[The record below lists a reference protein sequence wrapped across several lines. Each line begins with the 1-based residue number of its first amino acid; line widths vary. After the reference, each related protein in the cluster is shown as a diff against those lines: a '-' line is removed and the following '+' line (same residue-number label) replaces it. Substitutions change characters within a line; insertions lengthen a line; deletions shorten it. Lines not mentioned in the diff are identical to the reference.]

1 MPGARAAV
9 EGARVQRLSELA
21 AGALQAAAL
30 QAVLTLADR
39 LMEMSCADLLEATKP
54 PPALVG
60 KADESWGV
68 FGSDSEED
76 AEDGGGREADG
87 AELAEPASGA
97 ADGAAEEEGATR
109 ERAAATAAVAGL
121 REAVAALR
129 EAAGAVIAKPP
140 PTTLV
145 GKEDASWGVFGSD
158 SDEDED
164 DDEEEDTAVGDGDG
178 DSSGAAAATT
188 AAAAAAAA
196 AAKAAVAA
204 HSAAAHGWSELQ
216 ATSGW
221 SNPAWREVFCL
232 SSVAGAVASVLVSS
246 LAPAPGAGGEEQ
258 PHRSQLQDA
267 MRAADLAFILGC
279 PPEVCGPVC
288 ALLDQRLRPVATAT
302 ATMRPPAAAA
312 AAAAATSAA
321 STPTPSAC
329 RSPLGVPKITRSIAR
344 IAQVCCLRLPRLHT
358 PRMRMCAWPVPCR
371 AVSSC
376 MVLFP
381 RVACRVVSRV
391 VSCRPAEIV
400 EPGGIRGELLQNRHG
415 CGAHWLHIRLGATEL
430 A

>member
-1 MPGARAAV
+1 MPGARAAA

-76 AEDGGGREADG
+76 VEDGGGREADG
-87 AELAEPASGA
+87 AELAEPAS
-97 ADGAAEEEGATR
+97 GAAEEEGATR

-164 DDEEEDTAVGDGDG
+164 DDEEEDTAGGDGDG

-188 AAAAAAAA
+188 AAAAAA

-216 ATSGW
+216 VTSGW

-232 SSVAGAVASVLVSS
+232 SSVAGAVASALASS

-302 ATMRPPAAAA
+302 AAMRPPAAA

-371 AVSSC
+371 AVRC
-376 MVLFP
+376 PHAWFCFL
-381 RVACRVVSRV
+381 VSRV
-391 VSCRPAEIV
+391 VSSRVVSSCRN
-400 EPGGIRGELLQNRHG
+400 L
-415 CGAHWLHIRLGATEL
+415 
-430 A
+430 

>member
-1 MPGARAAV
+1 MSADADVDDRRFATTSAARLRRRWLLTRPAAESARMPGACAAA

-76 AEDGGGREADG
+76 VEDGGGREADG
-87 AELAEPASGA
+87 AELAEPAS
-97 ADGAAEEEGATR
+97 GAAEEEGATR

-164 DDEEEDTAVGDGDG
+164 DDGEEDTAVGDGDG
-178 DSSGAAAATT
+178 GSSGAAAATT
-188 AAAAAAAA
+188 AAAAA

-216 ATSGW
+216 VTSGW

-232 SSVAGAVASVLVSS
+232 SSVAGAVASALASS

-302 ATMRPPAAAA
+302 AAMRPPAAA

-371 AVSSC
+371 AVRC
-376 MVLFP
+376 PHAWFCFL
-381 RVACRVVSRV
+381 VSRV
-391 VSCRPAEIV
+391 VSSRVVSSCRN
-400 EPGGIRGELLQNRHG
+400 L
-415 CGAHWLHIRLGATEL
+415 
-430 A
+430 

>member
-1 MPGARAAV
+1 M
-9 EGARVQRLSELA
+9 QRLSELA

-76 AEDGGGREADG
+76 VEDGGGREADG
-87 AELAEPASGA
+87 AELAEPAS
-97 ADGAAEEEGATR
+97 GAAEEEGATR

-164 DDEEEDTAVGDGDG
+164 DDEEEDTAAGDGDG

-188 AAAAAAAA
+188 AAAAAA

-216 ATSGW
+216 VTSGW

-232 SSVAGAVASVLVSS
+232 SSVAGAVASALASS

-302 ATMRPPAAAA
+302 AAMRPPAAA

-371 AVSSC
+371 AVRC
-376 MVLFP
+376 PHAWFCFL
-381 RVACRVVSRV
+381 VSRV
-391 VSCRPAEIV
+391 VSSRVVSSCRN
-400 EPGGIRGELLQNRHG
+400 L
-415 CGAHWLHIRLGATEL
+415 
-430 A
+430 

>member
-1 MPGARAAV
+1 MPGARAAA

-30 QAVLTLADR
+30 QAVLALADR

-97 ADGAAEEEGATR
+97 AEEDLGATR

-121 REAVAALR
+121 REAVTALR

-140 PTTLV
+140 PATLV

-158 SDEDED
+158 SDQDED

-178 DSSGAAAATT
+178 GSSGAAAATT
-188 AAAAAAAA
+188 AAAAA

-232 SSVAGAVASVLVSS
+232 SSVAGAVASALASS

-288 ALLDQRLRPVATAT
+288 TLLDQRLRPVATAT
-302 ATMRPPAAAA
+302 AAMRPPAAA

-391 VSCRPAEIV
+391 VSSCRN
-400 EPGGIRGELLQNRHG
+400 L
-415 CGAHWLHIRLGATEL
+415 
-430 A
+430 